1 MAEMKPVWWM
11 AGLSIVS
18 AFVFSAVLAN
28 VEDTVPVSLF
38 SAEIWLGMLAPLLV
52 VSASWIFAARTYT
65 RHPDR
70 LTAVMMT
77 GFAGKLVLFGA
88 YFGVAIGVW
97 HVRAV
102 PFAASFAAYF
112 IALHMAE
119 AVCLQRLFAERMR
132 AA

>member
-1 MAEMKPVWWM
+1 MKPVWWM
-11 AGLSIVS
+11 AGLSTL
-18 AFVFSAVLAN
+18 SAVLASA
-28 VEDTVPVSLF
+28 VVAGR
-38 SAEIWLGMLAPLLV
+38 AEIWLGMLAPLVV
-52 VSASWIFAARTYT
+52 VSASWISAARTYDK
-65 RHPDR
+65 HPER

-77 GFAGKLVLFGA
+77 AFVGKLVLFGA
-88 YFGVAIGVW
+88 YFGLAIGVL

-119 AVCLQRLFAERMR
+119 ALCLQRLFAERMH